1 MLEGLSAKTYANV
14 ISMILPS
21 GWQVLCDHFRKT
33 YSADLPFVH
42 FPTFLEFST
51 RIQHAIYTHD
61 LNSSADKLDGLTF
74 DSKVLLLSF
83 LALTLRHCGVD
94 FDKHKSIEGRDH
106 DNLELSAQCARLA
119 LLSLANCSLRRHDE
133 TIRSVRARLMLAAYQ
148 WSVCWCTKARYL
160 LSEAYLVGQ
169 EMNIVQE
176 PCERHAQEPIS
187 VAMSFEAELLG
198 VTVAQDVSHD
208 RYLESDLE
216 TETVRRTFWSCHLLD
231 LLFFLGTSRS
241 LLISCGTETFPPMP
255 ASEEYFLFKGSS
267 SDSPWSQRDCI
278 TETVDIGMNYPQQP
292 ASASLQSTPT
302 TRCLQTPP
310 INVTTGLESNSNP
323 TPLNY
328 YVRWLSLLR

>member
-1 MLEGLSAKTYANV
+1 VLKAPHFRPCKDSRAPEASEASDLDRNVQGLASRVFDSRLPASDHRLSEEGRIESYQGAECSNRMLEGLSAKTYANV

-231 LLFFLGTSRS
+231 LTS
-241 LLISCGTETFPPMP
+241 L
-255 ASEEYFLFKGSS
+255 
-267 SDSPWSQRDCI
+267 
-278 TETVDIGMNYPQQP
+278 
-292 ASASLQSTPT
+292 
-302 TRCLQTPP
+302 
-310 INVTTGLESNSNP
+310 
-323 TPLNY
+323 
-328 YVRWLSLLR
+328 